1 MPPKIL
7 IVEDDPDICD
17 LIEIH
22 LNDIGYELDR
32 ASDGELGISMIEQN
46 TYALIILDLM
56 LPKLDGLEVCKRTR
70 ESDKQIPIVML
81 TSRSEELDK
90 VLGLEL
96 GADDYITKPFSVRE
110 LTARVKALLRRAG
123 APPEPESEI
132 PLQLAYGH
140 LTIDLENRKVLGNGS
155 RIDLTAKEF
164 ELLALLAAHPGRTY
178 SRDELLDLIWGVQ
191 FSGYEHTVN
200 SHISRLRSKIEPGP
214 SNPTYIIRVWGVGY
228 RFAETEEIEGAT
240 SA

>member
-1 MPPKIL
+1 MNKKIL

-17 LIEIH
+17 LVEIH
-22 LNDIGYELDR
+22 LNGIGYELDR
-32 ASDGELGISMIEQN
+32 AGDGEAGLLKIEQN
-46 TYALIILDLM
+46 EYALVLLDLM

-70 ESDKQIPIVML
+70 EINKQLPIVML
-81 TSRSEELDK
+81 TSKSEELDR

-96 GADDYITKPFSVRE
+96 GADDYITKPFSFRE

-123 APPEPESEI
+123 SVAEVDPES
-132 PLQLAYGH
+132 PRHLSYGQLS
-140 LTIDLENRKVLGNGS
+140 IDLENRKVLGKGE

-164 ELLALLAAHPGRTY
+164 ELLALLASHPGRTY

-200 SHISRLRSKIEPGP
+200 SHISRLRSKIEPDP
-214 SNPTYIIRVWGVGY
+214 SNPVYILRVWGVGY
-228 RFAETEEIEGAT
+228 RFAETEEIEGAQ

>member
-1 MPPKIL
+1 MPEKIL
-7 IVEDDPDICD
+7 IVEDDSDIID

-22 LNDIGYELDR
+22 LNDLGYDLDR
-32 ASDGELGISMIEQN
+32 AEDGETGLNMIREN
-46 TYALIILDLM
+46 DYALVILDLM
-56 LPKLDGLEVCKRTR
+56 LPKLDGLEVCKRAR
-70 ESDKQIPIVML
+70 EADKQLPIVML
-81 TSRSEELDK
+81 TSKSEELDK

-110 LTARVKALLRRAG
+110 LTARIKALLRRAG
-123 APPEPESEI
+123 NTPDAETDTPK
-132 PLQLAYGH
+132 QLSYGH
-140 LTIDLENRKVLGNGS
+140 LSIDLENRKVLGNGD

-200 SHISRLRSKIEPGP
+200 SHISRLRSKIEPDP
-214 SNPTYIIRVWGVGY
+214 SNPVYILRVWGVGY
-228 RFAETEEIEGAT
+228 RFAETEEIEGAHL
-240 SA
+240 A

>member
-1 MPPKIL
+1 MPQKIL

-22 LNDIGYELDR
+22 LNDIGYDLDR
-32 ASDGELGISMIEQN
+32 AADGEIGISMIQQN
-46 TYALIILDLM
+46 SYALIILDLM

-96 GADDYITKPFSVRE
+96 GADDYITKPFSIRE

-123 APPEPESEI
+123 APAEPESET
-132 PLQLAYGH
+132 PRQLAYGH
-140 LTIDLENRKVLGNGS
+140 LAIDLENRKVLGNGS

-164 ELLALLAAHPGRTY
+164 ELLALLASHPGRTY

-200 SHISRLRSKIEPGP
+200 SHISRLRSKIEPDP
-214 SNPTYIIRVWGVGY
+214 STPIYIIRVWGVGY

-240 SA
+240 RA

>member
-1 MPPKIL
+1 MPQKIL

-32 ASDGELGISMIEQN
+32 APDGEAGISMIEQN
-46 TYALIILDLM
+46 AYALIILDLM

-123 APPEPESEI
+123 APPEAESEA

-140 LTIDLENRKVLGNGS
+140 LAIDLENRKVLGDGS

-164 ELLALLAAHPGRTY
+164 ELLALLASHPGRTY

-200 SHISRLRSKIEPGP
+200 SHISRLRSKIEPDP

>member
-1 MPPKIL
+1 MNKKIL

-32 ASDGELGISMIEQN
+32 AGDGEAGLSKIEQN
-46 TYALIILDLM
+46 EYALVILDLM

-70 ESDKQIPIVML
+70 EINKQLPIVML
-81 TSRSEELDK
+81 TSKSEELDK

-123 APPEPESEI
+123 PVAEVDSDLPR
-132 PLQLAYGH
+132 QLSYGH
-140 LTIDLENRKVLGNGS
+140 LSIDLENRKVLGHGD

-164 ELLALLAAHPGRTY
+164 ELLALLASHPGRTY

-200 SHISRLRSKIEPGP
+200 SHISRLRSKIEPDP
-214 SNPTYIIRVWGVGY
+214 SNPAYVLRVWGVGY
-228 RFAETEEIEGAT
+228 RFAETEEIEGAQ